1 MVFDTSITDDRISV
15 IIDGFPSDYWR
26 ICLEERP
33 SIPIPVRQVQI
44 DDVLGKM
51 GAFYTKF
58 GYKDMDVDLTFNFLE
73 EVTDF
78 KAWKEQFPHV
88 RKWLTDGK
96 VLEFSDELSN
106 YYLIQN
112 VTFSKDVINDIV
124 EYGEFT
130 VTVTLAPFARVHEDV
145 PINILENFINP
156 NPVWTTGSVAIFNAS
171 VEQSKPIFY
180 IRSNTGAFNL
190 TVKDIAKNKKVIF
203 QANHQT
209 TNTYTYI
216 IDSERK
222 LFYYVDAFGKIN
234 NISAYTAI
242 DGFPELAPEE
252 NTVDVTTI
260 DRTKII
266 YSCEVYR
273 NMLR

>member
-1 MVFDTSITDDRISV
+1 MFYSNTNDDGISV

-44 DDVLGKM
+44 DDVLGRM

-58 GYKDMDVDLTFNFLE
+58 GYKDMDVSLTFNYLE
-73 EVTDF
+73 DVNDF
-78 KAWKEQFPHV
+78 KGWKEQFPHV

-96 VLEFSDELSN
+96 VLEFSDELN
-106 YYLIQN
+106 KYYKMRNFIFFI
-112 VTFSKDVINDIV
+112 VVMYDIFD
-124 EYGEFT
+124 YGEFT
-130 VTVTLAPFARVHEDV
+130 VTITLAPFARVHEDL
-145 PINILENFINP
+145 PINILENFVNP
-156 NPVWTTGSVAIFNAS
+156 NPVWSTGSVEIFNAS
-171 VEQSKPIFY
+171 VEHSKPIFY
-180 IRSNTGAFNL
+180 IKSNTGAFSL
-190 TVKDIAKNKKVIF
+190 TVKDVTNNKSVIF
-203 QANHQT
+203 QSRYQT

-222 LFYYVDAFGKIN
+222 LFYYVDSFGKIN
-234 NISAYTAI
+234 AISAYTAV

-252 NTVDVTTI
+252 NTVDVTTV
-260 DRTKII
+260 DKTKII
-266 YSCEVYR
+266 YSFEVYR

>member
-1 MVFDTSITDDRISV
+1 MFYTNTTDDGISV

-26 ICLEERP
+26 ICLKERP

-44 DDVLGKM
+44 DPVLGRM

-58 GYKDMDVDLTFNFLE
+58 GYEDMDVELTFNFLE
-73 EVTDF
+73 DVTDF
-78 KAWKEQFPHV
+78 KAWKEQFPYV

-96 VLEFSDELSN
+96 VLEFSDEQN
-106 YYLIQN
+106 RYYKIKN
-112 VTFSKDVINDIV
+112 ITFPKDVMNDIV
-124 EYGEFT
+124 EYGEFS
-130 VTVTLAPFARVHEDV
+130 VTVTLAPFARVHEDL
-145 PINILENFINP
+145 PINILENFVNP
-156 NPVWTTGSVAIFNAS
+156 NPVWSTGSIEIFNAS

-180 IRSNTGAFNL
+180 IKSNTGAFSL
-190 TVKDIAKNKKVIF
+190 TVKDVANNKSVIF
-203 QANHQT
+203 QSSHQT

-222 LFYYVDAFGKIN
+222 LFYYVDSFGKIN
-234 NISAYTAI
+234 TISAYTAV

-252 NTVDVTTI
+252 NKVDVTTV

-266 YSCEVYR
+266 YSFEVYR